1 MERLVAILEENK
13 KKKRKNKYNNG
24 NLPTGGIFIGNNWI
38 VIRIRLG
45 GGGERISTNF
55 EAVRTGLRLFD
66 ISNVPLL
73 ISYASTNIN
82 LSFESE
88 NQAGLSLSLSPLL
101 SLAFD
106 EGNKAKFVILHG
118 IIRTREPLRPIHTI
132 HYTRQGYLLR
142 GCSFAYEAHPSPLP
156 LVSLFTDTCSFH
168 WHDARI
174 TEEDKPRTEDRSKI

>member
-13 KKKRKNKYNNG
+13 KKREKISIIPRG

-88 NQAGLSLSLSPLL
+88 NQAGLSLSLPSSLWL
-101 SLAFD
+101 STK
-106 EGNKAKFVILHG
+106 E
-118 IIRTREPLRPIHTI
+118 TRRN
-132 HYTRQGYLLR
+132 
-142 GCSFAYEAHPSPLP
+142 S
-156 LVSLFTDTCSFH
+156 
-168 WHDARI
+168 
-174 TEEDKPRTEDRSKI
+174 

>member
-1 MERLVAILEENK
+1 MEIYQQGGFLLE
-13 KKKRKNKYNNG
+13 
-24 NLPTGGIFIGNNWI
+24 IIGSWFEF
-38 VIRIRLG
+38 VWE
-45 GGGERISTNF
+45 GEGREFRRISKRC
-55 EAVRTGLRLFD
+55 VRVSGFSIFQTCHCWFPMLPRIL
-66 ISNVPLL
+66 IYLL
-73 ISYASTNIN
+73 N
-82 LSFESE
+82 LKIKL
-88 NQAGLSLSLSPLL
+88 ASLSLSPLL

>member
-1 MERLVAILEENK
+1 MDRDSNS
-13 KKKRKNKYNNG
+13 
-24 NLPTGGIFIGNNWI
+24 F
-38 VIRIRLG
+38 G

-88 NQAGLSLSLSPLL
+88 NQASLSLSLSPLL

-142 GCSFAYEAHPSPLP
+142 GCSFAYEAHPSPFP
-156 LVSLFTDTCSFH
+156 SFPCSRTRVVSTGMTPESRRRISLEPRI
-168 WHDARI
+168 AR
-174 TEEDKPRTEDRSKI
+174 KFNVPRAL

>member
-24 NLPTGGIFIGNNWI
+24 NLSTGGIFIGNNWI

-88 NQAGLSLSLSPLL
+88 NQAGLSLSLPSSLWL
-101 SLAFD
+101 STK
-106 EGNKAKFVILHG
+106 E
-118 IIRTREPLRPIHTI
+118 TRRN
-132 HYTRQGYLLR
+132 
-142 GCSFAYEAHPSPLP
+142 S
-156 LVSLFTDTCSFH
+156 
-168 WHDARI
+168 
-174 TEEDKPRTEDRSKI
+174 

>member
-13 KKKRKNKYNNG
+13 KKREKISIIPRG

-88 NQAGLSLSLSPLL
+88 NQAGLSLSLSPPL
-101 SLAFD
+101 SGFRRRKQGEIRDPARD
-106 EGNKAKFVILHG
+106 NKDTGTFTADPYNSLHPAG
-118 IIRTREPLRPIHTI
+118 ISLTRLQLCIRGAPLP
-132 HYTRQGYLLR
+132 
-142 GCSFAYEAHPSPLP
+142 PSPRF
-156 LVSLFTDTCSFH
+156 LVH
-168 WHDARI
+168 GHV
-174 TEEDKPRTEDRSKI
+174 

>member
-88 NQAGLSLSLSPLL
+88 NQAGLSLSLSPPL
-101 SLAFD
+101 SGFRRRKQGEIRDPARD
-106 EGNKAKFVILHG
+106 NKDTGTFTADPYNSLHPAG
-118 IIRTREPLRPIHTI
+118 ISLTRLQLCIRGAPLP
-132 HYTRQGYLLR
+132 
-142 GCSFAYEAHPSPLP
+142 PSPRF
-156 LVSLFTDTCSFH
+156 LVH
-168 WHDARI
+168 GHV
-174 TEEDKPRTEDRSKI
+174 

>member
-13 KKKRKNKYNNG
+13 KKREKISIIMEIYQR
-24 NLPTGGIFIGNNWI
+24 GGIFIGNNWI

-88 NQAGLSLSLSPLL
+88 NQAGLSLSLSPPL
-101 SLAFD
+101 SGFRRRKQGEIRDPARD
-106 EGNKAKFVILHG
+106 NKDTGTFTADPYNSLHPAG
-118 IIRTREPLRPIHTI
+118 ISLTRLQLCIRGAPLP
-132 HYTRQGYLLR
+132 
-142 GCSFAYEAHPSPLP
+142 PSPRF
-156 LVSLFTDTCSFH
+156 LVH
-168 WHDARI
+168 GHV
-174 TEEDKPRTEDRSKI
+174 